1 VTNAGVPEAEP
12 AAFRQRRF
20 EPPPG
25 ATDILLVR
33 HGQSEAYVEGTSFAL
48 IEGQGDP
55 PLSPEGHDQAR
66 LVCARLAGA
75 GLQAIYV
82 SSMRRTAQTAAPL
95 AAELGVIPAVEAGL
109 REVHLGDWE
118 GGVFRKMVAEGHPAA
133 LRMAAEERWDVI
145 PGAEPVGAFVG
156 RVRSAIERLT
166 ARHPGQRVVAFT
178 HGGVIGQ
185 ALALAA
191 RSRPFAF
198 TGAENASIS
207 RLVITPERWIIR
219 GYNDTAHLHGAP

>member
-1 VTNAGVPEAEP
+1 VTDAEVPEAEP

-20 EPPPG
+20 EPPG

-48 IEGQGDP
+48 IDGQGDP
-55 PLSPEGHDQAR
+55 PLSDEGHDQAR
-66 LVCARLAGA
+66 LVCAGLA
-75 GLQAIYV
+75 AIYV
-82 SSMRRTAQTAAPL
+82 SSLRRTAQTAAPL
-95 AAELGVIPAVEAGL
+95 AAGLGLVPAVEAGL
-109 REVHLGDWE
+109 WEVHLGDWE
-118 GGVFRKMVAEGHPAA
+118 GGVFRKMVAEGHPTA

-145 PGAEPVGAFVG
+145 PGAEPAGAFAG
-156 RVRSAIERLT
+156 RVRSAIGRL
-166 ARHPGQRVVAFT
+166 AVRHPGQRVAAFT

-191 RSRPFAF
+191 GSRPFAF

-219 GYNDTAHLHGAP
+219 GYNDTAHLDGAP